1 MSCPKVLSVLLAAV
15 DSSPDAMKR
24 FFKTGA
30 GDYAECDQFLGIRTP
45 TLRKIARDFNGL
57 SLTDLQHCLQSQ
69 YNEERLFA
77 LIILVKQYQI
87 GDTVKRGIICQ
98 LYLEHSH
105 MVNNWNL
112 VDVSAQHILGAH
124 LWDKDRRILFDLARS
139 KNLWDR
145 RIAVVATWYFI
156 KRHDCADT
164 LSLVKVL
171 LDDRED
177 LIHKACGWMLRE
189 VGKVDHQLLKKF
201 LINYREEMPR
211 VMLRYAIEKFS
222 DVERKS
228 IGEF

>member
-24 FFKTGA
+24 FFKTGP
-30 GDYAECDQFLGIRTP
+30 GGYAESDQFLGIRTP
-45 TLRKIARDFNGL
+45 TLRKIARGFNGL
-57 SLTDLQHCLQSQ
+57 SLTDLQQCLQSQ

-77 LIILVKQYQI
+77 LIILVKRYQI

-98 LYLEHSH
+98 FYLEHSH

-139 KNLWDR
+139 KTLWDR

-201 LINYREEMPR
+201 LMNFREKMPR
-211 VMLRYAIEKFS
+211 VMLRYAIEKLS
-222 DVERKS
+222 DAERKS
-228 IGEF
+228 ICEF